1 MLDLCAVPIFIV
13 HTYIISIFKNI
24 YILIV
29 KEEKRVVIFGCRRW
43 SQVAFQF
50 GVVSKL
56 APGKERRNGGF
67 CSHTAP
73 KDVVDHI
80 YTKKEKIMRSFLV
93 QLVVVVLRTLTL
105 PSYVTGFRSATWLL
119 PPPPQQANHH
129 RHSWWYPSC
138 SPPQH
143 VTTTPLRLYRVHR
156 TKGLVV
162 ICQNNNNNNNVG
174 TNELSDKEP
183 EVVIQIEDLALSQIA
198 ELIEVS
204 FIQACMVR
212 MYVHDVYCRRSY
224 THIYIYY
231 NHHNCRKKV
240 TLLTHHQSSSSSSS
254 SHTHGYNFFG
264 GRRTKQ
270 M

>member
-67 CSHTAP
+67 CDIVLVILHRRTLLIIFTP
-73 KDVVDHI
+73 K
-80 YTKKEKIMRSFLV
+80 TIMRSFLV
-93 QLVVVVLRTLTL
+93 PLVVVVVLRTLTL

-162 ICQNNNNNNNVG
+162 ICQNNNNNNNNNVG

-212 MYVHDVYCRRSY
+212 
-224 THIYIYY
+224 I
-231 NHHNCRKKV
+231 
-240 TLLTHHQSSSSSSS
+240 
-254 SHTHGYNFFG
+254 
-264 GRRTKQ
+264 
-270 M
+270 

>member
-1 MLDLCAVPIFIV
+1 
-13 HTYIISIFKNI
+13 
-24 YILIV
+24 
-29 KEEKRVVIFGCRRW
+29 
-43 SQVAFQF
+43 
-50 GVVSKL
+50 
-56 APGKERRNGGF
+56 
-67 CSHTAP
+67 
-73 KDVVDHI
+73 
-80 YTKKEKIMRSFLV
+80 MRSFLV

-119 PPPPQQANHH
+119 SLRIPPPPPPPQQANHH

-162 ICQNNNNNNNVG
+162 ICQNNNNNNNNVG

-224 THIYIYY
+224 IYIYI
-231 NHHNCRKKV
+231 
-240 TLLTHHQSSSSSSS
+240 L
-254 SHTHGYNFFG
+254 
-264 GRRTKQ
+264 
-270 M
+270 